1 MKITPTLE
9 LAHGELPDH
18 QHVGLAVVES
28 RAGDTI
34 NLQTAR
40 PDSDIRRGQEPQPFL
55 FGRRHFEEIAQVV
68 NVSGK
73 PDLAKVKEIML
84 RHGLVSA

>member
-1 MKITPTLE
+1 
-9 LAHGELPDH
+9 
-18 QHVGLAVVES
+18 
-28 RAGDTI
+28 
-34 NLQTAR
+34 
-40 PDSDIRRGQEPQPFL
+40 L

-84 RHGLVSA
+84 RHALVSA